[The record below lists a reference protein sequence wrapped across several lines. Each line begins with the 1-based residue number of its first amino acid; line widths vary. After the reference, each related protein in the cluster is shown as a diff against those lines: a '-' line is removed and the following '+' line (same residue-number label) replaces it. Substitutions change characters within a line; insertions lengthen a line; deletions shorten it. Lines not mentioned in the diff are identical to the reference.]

1 LKYKTWKDGSVL
13 GVTVTRIAMLTHC

>member
-1 LKYKTWKDGSVL
+1 EYKTCKDGSVL